1 MANFPIPPTYAM
13 PVEQDAITKQS
24 VFNPIW
30 LRWFLD
36 VAAYFAGYAAGSS
49 AVPSTRKIN
58 TTAPLAGGGTLGG
71 DLTLTFTTPGADTQ
85 VLFNDG
91 GVPGADAD
99 FTWDKS
105 TNTLTVKNLAI
116 PAGGKLG
123 VFGTAPIVQVTAAVG
138 VAARAAVGGAN
149 VQVNDTFGGYTIGQI
164 VQALKNYG
172 LLA

>member
-1 MANFPIPPTYAM
+1 M
-13 PVEQDAITKQS
+13 PVEQDPVSRQPT
-24 VFNPIW
+24 FNPIW

-58 TTAPLAGGGTLGG
+58 TTAPLAGGGTLGA
-71 DLTLTFTTPGADTQ
+71 DLTLSFTTPGADKD

-91 GVPGADAD
+91 GVPGAGAN

-105 TNTLTVKNLAI
+105 TNTLTVKNLLVASS
-116 PAGGKLG
+116 GKFGMNG
-123 VFGTAPIVQVTAAVG
+123 VGPIVQVTTGVSAATY
-138 VAARAAVGGAN
+138 AAVGGSA
-149 VQVNDTFGGYTIGQI
+149 VSSNDTFGGYSIGQV